1 MPSYILRVLL
11 ARLLYIV
18 SGVITFVTIYKIRE
32 KLEEKK
38 YGTEIR
44 ISKDRRKHG

>member
-11 ARLLYIV
+11 GRLLYIA
-18 SGVITFVTIYKIRE
+18 SGIITFVAVYKIRE
-32 KLEEKK
+32 KLEENK